1 MTFKE
6 VLRKFRSESFTE
18 KDKGTKFERL
28 MRSWLLSDPRYSEL
42 TDVWMWEDFPSR
54 KDFGGKDVGIDLV
67 AKTEMGD
74 YWAIQCK
81 CYAEDT
87 YIDKPM
93 VDSFLATSSRTFKDE
108 LTLKTTV
115 FSNRIWISTTPNWGT
130 NAEEAIQNQ
139 NPPVTRIGLIDLES
153 SPVDWEKLLNGLE
166 GKDALQEGK
175 KPFKHQ
181 LEAISLAAEHYKTN
195 DRGKLIMACGTGKTY
210 TSLLIAEH
218 ILDQKGLVLFMV
230 PSISLLGQS
239 LNNWAADAKKP
250 IKAVCIC
257 SDAKVSK
264 KVQPLTRL
272 WILPYPPQRIL
283 FLSPVSF

>member
-6 VLRKFRSESFTE
+6 VLSKFRRESFTE

-28 MRSWLLSDPRYSEL
+28 MRTWLLSDPRYSEL
-42 TDVWMWEDFPSR
+42 TDVWMWEDYPSR

-108 LTLKTTV
+108 LTLKTTS
-115 FSNRIWISTTPNWGT
+115 FSNRIWISTTPNWGA

-153 SPVDWEKLLNGLE
+153 SPVDWEKLLNGIEGTDALLE
-166 GKDALQEGK
+166 GKN
-175 KPFKHQ
+175 PFKHQ
-181 LEAISLAAEHYKTN
+181 LEAISLAAKHFEQN
-195 DRGKLIMACGTGKTY
+195 DRGKLIMACG
-210 TSLLIAEH
+210 
-218 ILDQKGLVLFMV
+218 
-230 PSISLLGQS
+230 
-239 LNNWAADAKKP
+239 
-250 IKAVCIC
+250 
-257 SDAKVSK
+257 
-264 KVQPLTRL
+264 
-272 WILPYPPQRIL
+272 
-283 FLSPVSF
+283 